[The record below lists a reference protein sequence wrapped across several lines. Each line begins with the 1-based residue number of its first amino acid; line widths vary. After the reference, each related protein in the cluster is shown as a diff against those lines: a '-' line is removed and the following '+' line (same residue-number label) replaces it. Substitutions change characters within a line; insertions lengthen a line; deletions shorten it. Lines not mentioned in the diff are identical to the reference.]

1 MFIGVCAGPT
11 LCSPRIPTGC
21 GENQFSNSLSLYA
34 ALRKLLCS
42 AKGIHVLFCFFKIL
56 NYP

>member
-1 MFIGVCAGPT
+1 MFIGIHAGPT
-11 LCSPRIPTGC
+11 LCSPRMPTGYA
-21 GENQFSNSLSLYA
+21 ENQFSNSLSLSA

-42 AKGIHVLFCFFKIL
+42 AKGIHVLFKVP

>member
-1 MFIGVCAGPT
+1 MFIGIHAGPT
-11 LCSPRIPTGC
+11 LCSPRMPTGC
-21 GENQFSNSLSLYA
+21 AENQFSNSLSLSA

-42 AKGIHVLFCFFKIL
+42 AKGIHVLFKVL